1 MFKRHIIPCA
11 VLVFSVAL
19 TLPAPAQQTP
29 LSATPPMGWNSW
41 NRYGCNVSDALI
53 REQADAMVNSGLKAA
68 GYQYVNVDDC
78 WEGQRDNNGYIQ
90 PNERFPDMKAL
101 GDYVHSKGLKFGIY
115 SSPGP
120 KTCAKHEGS
129 YGHEQQDADSYA
141 KWGVDYLKYDWCSAR
156 DVYKPAEYPDA
167 FRKMYDALARTGR
180 PIVYSIHGRGPVWAW
195 AAKSGANLWR
205 TTGDIKDTYARM
217 IAIASAQSGLEQYAG
232 PGHWNDPDM
241 LEVGNG
247 GMKGSEYR
255 MHMTMWCLLA
265 APLLAGNDLTQMTPA
280 TRSILAN
287 PEAIAVDQDPLG
299 IQARRVL
306 QVGPVEV
313 WVKPLYDGSK
323 AVGLFNREQGIIPVQ
338 ISLSKLGL
346 GSHASIRDLWEHK
359 DLPPVTE
366 MLSVEVGEHGVVFLK
381 LH

>member
-1 MFKRHIIPCA
+1 MSTEHISLYVVIALP
-11 VLVFSVAL
+11 VLL
-19 TLPAPAQQTP
+19 TQSLSAQQT
-29 LSATPPMGWNSW
+29 SFAATPPMGWNSW
-41 NRYGCNVSDALI
+41 NRYACDVSDDLI
-53 REQADAMVNSGLKAA
+53 RKQADAMVNSGLKAA

-78 WEGQRDNNGYIQ
+78 WEGQRDANGYIQ

-101 GDYVHSKGLKFGIY
+101 GDYIHSKGLKFGIY

-120 KTCAKHEGS
+120 KTCAQHEGS
-129 YGHEQQDADSYA
+129 YGHEQQDARSYA
-141 KWGVDYLKYDWCSAR
+141 NWGVDYLKYDWCSAR
-156 DVYKPAEYPDA
+156 DVYRAPAYPDA
-167 FRKMYDALARTGR
+167 FRKMHDALMGTGR
-180 PIVYSIHGRGPVWAW
+180 PILYSIHGRGPVWEW

-217 IAIASAQSGLEQYAG
+217 IAIASAQSGLEQYAR

-247 GMKGSEYR
+247 GMKDNEYR

-280 TRSILAN
+280 TLAILAN
-287 PEAIAVDQDPLG
+287 AEAIAVDQDSLG

-313 WVKPLYDGSK
+313 WLKPLHDGSK

-338 ISLSKLGL
+338 ISLKDLKL
-346 GSHASIRDLWEHK
+346 GSHATVRDLWEHK
-359 DLPPVTE
+359 DLPPISE
-366 MLSVEVGEHGVVFLK
+366 ILSADVGEHGVVFLK

>member
-1 MFKRHIIPCA
+1 MSTRHIILYA
-11 VLVFSVAL
+11 VIAFCVILIQSL
-19 TLPAPAQQTP
+19 SAQQTP
-29 LSATPPMGWNSW
+29 LAASPPMGWNSW
-41 NRYGCNVSDALI
+41 NRYACDVSDALI
-53 REQADAMVNSGLKAA
+53 RKQADAMVNSGLKAA

-78 WEGQRDNNGYIQ
+78 WEGQRDTNGYSQ

-101 GDYVHSKGLKFGIY
+101 GDYIHSKGLKFGIY
-115 SSPGP
+115 SSPGA

-167 FRKMYDALARTGR
+167 FQKMHDALARTGR
-180 PIVYSIHGRGPVWAW
+180 PIVYSIHGRGPVWEW
-195 AAKSGANLWR
+195 AARSGANLWR
-205 TTGDIKDTYARM
+205 TTGDIKDSYARM

-247 GMKGSEYR
+247 GMKDNEYR
-255 MHMTMWCLLA
+255 MHMTMWCLIA
-265 APLLAGNDLTQMTPA
+265 APLLAGNDLTHMTPA
-280 TRSILAN
+280 TLAILAN

-313 WVKPLYDGSK
+313 WVKPLHDGSR
-323 AVGLFNREQGIIPVQ
+323 AVGLFNREQGTIP
-338 ISLSKLGL
+338 IEINLKDLGL
-346 GSHASIRDLWEHK
+346 GSHANVRDLWDHK
-359 DLPPVTE
+359 DLPPISD
-366 MLSVEVGEHGVVFLK
+366 MLSIDVGEHGVVFLK

>member
-1 MFKRHIIPCA
+1 MSKRYVILYA
-11 VLVFSVAL
+11 VLAFSAAL
-19 TLPAPAQQTP
+19 TPALAGQQTP
-29 LSATPPMGWNSW
+29 LAATPPMGWNSW
-41 NRYGCNVSDALI
+41 NRYGCDVSDTLI
-53 REQADAMVNSGLKAA
+53 RKQADAMVTSGLKAA

-78 WEGQRDNNGYIQ
+78 WEGKRDANGYIQ

-101 GDYVHSKGLKFGIY
+101 GDYIHSKGLKFGIY

-156 DVYKPAEYPDA
+156 DVYKPAEYPEA
-167 FRKMYDALARTGR
+167 FRKMHGALIRTGR
-180 PIVYSIHGRGPVWAW
+180 PIVYSIHGRGPVWEW
-195 AAKSGANLWR
+195 AARSGANLWR
-205 TTGDIKDTYARM
+205 TTGDIKDSYARM

-247 GMKGSEYR
+247 GMKDNEYR

-265 APLLAGNDLTQMTPA
+265 APLLAGNDLTEMTPA
-280 TRSILAN
+280 TLEILTN
-287 PEAIAVDQDPLG
+287 REAIAVDQDPLG
-299 IQARRVL
+299 IQGRRVL

-313 WVKPLYDGSK
+313 WVKPLHDGSK

-338 ISLSKLGL
+338 ISLKELGL
-346 GSHASIRDLWEHK
+346 GSHATVRDLWEHK
-359 DLPPVTE
+359 DLPPVSE
-366 MLSVEVGEHGVVFLK
+366 MLSADVGEHDVVFLR

>member
-1 MFKRHIIPCA
+1 MSTEHISLYVVIALP
-11 VLVFSVAL
+11 VLL
-19 TLPAPAQQTP
+19 TQSLSAQQT
-29 LSATPPMGWNSW
+29 SFAATPPMGWNSW
-41 NRYGCNVSDALI
+41 NRYACDVSDDLI
-53 REQADAMVNSGLKAA
+53 RKQADAMVNSGLKAA

-78 WEGQRDNNGYIQ
+78 WEGQRDANGYIQ

-101 GDYVHSKGLKFGIY
+101 GDYIHSKGLKFGIY

-120 KTCAKHEGS
+120 KTCAQHEGS
-129 YGHEQQDADSYA
+129 YGHEQQDARSYA
-141 KWGVDYLKYDWCSAR
+141 NWGVDYLKYDGCSAR
-156 DVYKPAEYPDA
+156 DVYRAPAYPDA
-167 FRKMYDALARTGR
+167 FRKMHDALMGTGR
-180 PIVYSIHGRGPVWAW
+180 PILYSIHGRGPVWEW

-217 IAIASAQSGLEQYAG
+217 IAIASAQSGLEQYAR

-247 GMKGSEYR
+247 GMKDNEYR

-280 TRSILAN
+280 TLAILAN
-287 PEAIAVDQDPLG
+287 AEAIAVDQDSLG

-313 WVKPLYDGSK
+313 WLKPLHDGSK

-338 ISLSKLGL
+338 ISLKDLKL
-346 GSHASIRDLWEHK
+346 GSHATVRDLWEHK
-359 DLPPVTE
+359 DLPPISE
-366 MLSVEVGEHGVVFLK
+366 ILSADVGEHGVVFLK

>member
-1 MFKRHIIPCA
+1 MSKRYVIPYA
-11 VLVFSVAL
+11 VLAFSVAL
-19 TLPAPAQQTP
+19 IPALSGQQTP
-29 LSATPPMGWNSW
+29 LAPTPPMGWNSW
-41 NRYGCNVSDALI
+41 NRYGCDVSDTLI
-53 REQADAMVNSGLKAA
+53 RKQADAMVNSGLKAA

-78 WEGQRDNNGYIQ
+78 WEGKRDANGYIQ
-90 PNERFPDMKAL
+90 PNERFPDMRAL
-101 GDYVHSKGLKFGIY
+101 GDYIHSKGLKFGIY

-129 YGHEQQDADSYA
+129 YRHEQQDADSYA

-156 DVYKPAEYPDA
+156 DVYKSAEYPEA
-167 FRKMYDALARTGR
+167 FRKMHDALIRSGR
-180 PIVYSIHGRGPVWAW
+180 PIVYSIHGRGPVWEW
-195 AAKSGANLWR
+195 AARSGANLWR
-205 TTGDIKDTYARM
+205 TTGDIKDSYARM

-247 GMKGSEYR
+247 GMKDNEYR

-265 APLLAGNDLTQMTPA
+265 APLLAGNDLTEMMPA
-280 TRSILAN
+280 TLAILTN

-299 IQARRVL
+299 IQGRRVL

-313 WVKPLYDGSK
+313 WVKPLHDGSK

-338 ISLSKLGL
+338 ISLKKLGL
-346 GSHASIRDLWEHK
+346 GSHATVRDLWEHK
-359 DLPPVTE
+359 DLPPVSE
-366 MLSVEVGEHGVVFLK
+366 MLSADVGEHSVVFLR

>member
-1 MFKRHIIPCA
+1 MFTQHISLYVVIAFC
-11 VLVFSVAL
+11 VILNQSL
-19 TLPAPAQQTP
+19 SAQQTP
-29 LSATPPMGWNSW
+29 LAATPPMGWNSW
-41 NRYGCNVSDALI
+41 NRYACDVSDALI
-53 REQADAMVNSGLKAA
+53 RKQADAMVDSGLKAA

-78 WEGQRDNNGYIQ
+78 WEGQREANGYIQ

-101 GDYVHSKGLKFGIY
+101 GDYIHSKGLKFGIY

-120 KTCAKHEGS
+120 KTCAQHEGS
-129 YGHEQQDADSYA
+129 YGHEQQDARSYA
-141 KWGVDYLKYDWCSAR
+141 NWGVDYLKYDWCSAR
-156 DVYKPAEYPDA
+156 DVYRTPAYPDA
-167 FRKMYDALARTGR
+167 FRKMHDALMRTGR
-180 PIVYSIHGRGPVWAW
+180 PILYSIHGRGPVWEW

-217 IAIASAQSGLEQYAG
+217 IAIASAQSGLEQFAG

-247 GMKGSEYR
+247 GMKDNEYR

-280 TRSILAN
+280 TLAILAN
-287 PEAIAVDQDPLG
+287 AEAIAVDQDSLG

-313 WVKPLYDGSK
+313 WVKPLHDGSK

-338 ISLSKLGL
+338 ISLKDLGL
-346 GSHASIRDLWEHK
+346 GSHVTVRDLWEHK
-359 DLPPVTE
+359 DLPPVSD
-366 MLSVEVGEHGVVFLK
+366 MLSADVGEHSVVFLK

>member
-1 MFKRHIIPCA
+1 MSKRHVIRYA
-11 VLVFSVAL
+11 VLAFSLAL
-19 TLPAPAQQTP
+19 TSALSGQQTP
-29 LSATPPMGWNSW
+29 LTATPPMGWNSW
-41 NRYGCNVSDALI
+41 NRYACDVSDALI
-53 REQADAMVNSGLKAA
+53 RKQADAMVSSGLKAA
-68 GYQYVNVDDC
+68 GYEYVNVDDC
-78 WEGQRDNNGYIQ
+78 WEGQRDANGYIQ
-90 PNERFPDMKAL
+90 SNERFPDMKAL
-101 GDYVHSKGLKFGIY
+101 GDYIHSKGLKFGIY

-129 YGHEQQDADSYA
+129 YRHEQQDADSYA

-167 FRKMYDALARTGR
+167 FRKMHDALIRTGR
-180 PIVYSIHGRGPVWAW
+180 PIVYSIHGRGPVWEW

-205 TTGDIKDTYARM
+205 TTGDITDSYARM
-217 IAIASAQSGLEQYAG
+217 IAIASSQSGLEQYAG

-247 GMKGSEYR
+247 GMKDNEYR

-265 APLLAGNDLTQMTPA
+265 APLLAGNDLTEMTPA
-280 TRSILAN
+280 TLAILTN
-287 PEAIAVDQDPLG
+287 PEAIAVDQDPVG
-299 IQARRVL
+299 IQGRRVM

-313 WVKPLYDGSK
+313 WVKPLHDGSK

-338 ISLSKLGL
+338 ISLKELGL
-346 GSHASIRDLWEHK
+346 GSHATVRDLWEHK
-359 DLPPVTE
+359 DLPPVSE
-366 MLSVEVGEHGVVFLK
+366 MLSADVGEHGVVFLK

>member
-1 MFKRHIIPCA
+1 M
-11 VLVFSVAL
+11 AL
-19 TLPAPAQQTP
+19 CVVVVSCVIFVPLLSAQQARFA
-29 LSATPPMGWNSW
+29 ATPPMGWNSW
-41 NRYGCNVSDALI
+41 NHYGCNVSDALI
-53 REQADAMVNSGLKAA
+53 REQADAMVSSGLKAA

-78 WEGQRDNNGYIQ
+78 WEGMRDANGNIQ
-90 PNERFPDMKAL
+90 PNDKFPDMKAL
-101 GDYVHSKGLKFGIY
+101 GDYIHSKGLKFGIY

-129 YGHEQQDADSYA
+129 YGHEQQDAESYA

-167 FRKMYDALARTGR
+167 FRKMHDALVRTGR
-180 PIVYSIHGRGPVWAW
+180 PIVYSIHGRGPVWEW
-195 AAKSGANLWR
+195 TAKTGANLWR
-205 TTGDIKDTYARM
+205 TTGDIKDNYARM

-247 GMKGSEYR
+247 GMTDNEYR

-265 APLLAGNDLTQMTPA
+265 APLLLGNDLTHMTPA
-280 TRSILAN
+280 TLAILAN
-287 PEAIAVDQDPLG
+287 PEVIAVDQDSLG
-299 IQARRVL
+299 AQARRVL

-313 WVKPLYDGSK
+313 WVKALHDGSR
-323 AVGLFNREQGIIPVQ
+323 AVGLFNREQGTIPIK
-338 ISLSKLGL
+338 ISLKDLGL
-346 GSHASIRDLWEHK
+346 GSHATVRDLWEQK
-359 DLPPVTE
+359 DLPPISG
-366 MLSVEVGEHGVVFLK
+366 MLSVDVGEHSAVFLK

>member
-1 MFKRHIIPCA
+1 MSVQHISLYGVIAFC
-11 VLVFSVAL
+11 VIL
-19 TLPAPAQQTP
+19 TQSLSAQPTP
-29 LSATPPMGWNSW
+29 LAATPPMGWNSW
-41 NRYGCNVSDALI
+41 NRYACDVSDALI
-53 REQADAMVNSGLKAA
+53 RKQADAMVDSGLKAA

-78 WEGQRDNNGYIQ
+78 WEGQRDANGYIQ

-101 GDYVHSKGLKFGIY
+101 GDYIHSKGLKFGIY

-120 KTCAKHEGS
+120 KTCAQHEGS
-129 YGHEQQDADSYA
+129 YGHEQQDASSYA
-141 KWGVDYLKYDWCSAR
+141 NWGVDYLKYDWCSAR
-156 DVYKPAEYPDA
+156 DVYRAPAYPDA
-167 FRKMYDALARTGR
+167 FRKMHDALMRTGR
-180 PIVYSIHGRGPVWAW
+180 PILYSVHGRGPVWEW
-195 AAKSGANLWR
+195 AAKTGANLWR

-247 GMKGSEYR
+247 GMKDNEYR

-280 TRSILAN
+280 TLAILAN
-287 PEAIAVDQDPLG
+287 AEAIAVDQDSLG

-313 WVKPLYDGSK
+313 WVKPLHDGSK

-338 ISLSKLGL
+338 ISLKDLGL
-346 GSHASIRDLWEHK
+346 GLHVTVRDLWEHK
-359 DLPPVTE
+359 DLPAVSE
-366 MLSVEVGEHGVVFLK
+366 MLSADIGEHSVVFLK

>member
-1 MFKRHIIPCA
+1 MSTEHISLYVVIALP
-11 VLVFSVAL
+11 VLL
-19 TLPAPAQQTP
+19 TQSLSAQQT
-29 LSATPPMGWNSW
+29 SFAATPPMGWNSW
-41 NRYGCNVSDALI
+41 NRYACDVSDDLI
-53 REQADAMVNSGLKAA
+53 RKQADAMVNSGLKAA

-78 WEGQRDNNGYIQ
+78 WEGQRDANGYIQ

-101 GDYVHSKGLKFGIY
+101 GDYIHSKGLKFGIY

-120 KTCAKHEGS
+120 KTCAQHEGS
-129 YGHEQQDADSYA
+129 YGHEQQDARSYA
-141 KWGVDYLKYDWCSAR
+141 NWGVDYLKYDWCSAR
-156 DVYKPAEYPDA
+156 DVYRAPAYPDA
-167 FRKMYDALARTGR
+167 FRKMHDALMGTGG
-180 PIVYSIHGRGPVWAW
+180 PILYSIHGRGPVWEW

-217 IAIASAQSGLEQYAG
+217 IAIASAQSGLEQYAR

-247 GMKGSEYR
+247 GMKDNEYR

-280 TRSILAN
+280 TLAILAN
-287 PEAIAVDQDPLG
+287 AEAIAVDQDSLG

-313 WVKPLYDGSK
+313 WLKPLHDGSK

-338 ISLSKLGL
+338 ISLKDLKL
-346 GSHASIRDLWEHK
+346 GSHATVRDLWEHK
-359 DLPPVTE
+359 DLPPISE
-366 MLSVEVGEHGVVFLK
+366 ILSADVGEHGVVFLK

>member
-1 MFKRHIIPCA
+1 MSKRCVIRYA
-11 VLVFSVAL
+11 VLAFSVAL
-19 TLPAPAQQTP
+19 TPAVSGQQTR
-29 LSATPPMGWNSW
+29 LAATPPMGWNSW
-41 NRYGCNVSDALI
+41 NRYACDVSDALI
-53 REQADAMVNSGLKAA
+53 RKQADAMVNSGLKAA
-68 GYQYVNVDDC
+68 GYRYVNVDDC
-78 WEGQRDNNGYIQ
+78 WEGQRDASGYIQ

-101 GDYVHSKGLKFGIY
+101 GDYIHSKGLKFGIY

-129 YGHEQQDADSYA
+129 YRHEQQDAGSYA

-167 FRKMYDALARTGR
+167 FRKMHDALIRTGR
-180 PIVYSIHGRGPVWAW
+180 PIVYSIHGRGPVWEW
-195 AAKSGANLWR
+195 AARSGANLWR
-205 TTGDIKDTYARM
+205 TTGDIKDSYARM

-247 GMKGSEYR
+247 GMKENEYR

-265 APLLAGNDLTQMTPA
+265 APLLAGNDLAKMTSA
-280 TRSILAN
+280 TLAILTN
-287 PEAIAVDQDPLG
+287 PEAIAVDQDALG
-299 IQARRVL
+299 IQGRRVL

-313 WVKPLYDGSK
+313 WVKPLHDGSK

-338 ISLSKLGL
+338 ISLKELGL
-346 GSHASIRDLWEHK
+346 GSHATVRDLWEHK
-359 DLPPVTE
+359 ELPSVSE
-366 MLSVEVGEHGVVFLK
+366 MLSADVGEHGVVFLK